1 MTTTASFTGPDRMRT
16 YSRGLL
22 GVVFFLLFASHVALP
37 CVIASD
43 SGPRMTSA
51 AMCQEPMMMK
61 SPSDTNGLF
70 KIPLPE
76 PVPLAGVAFAAAVL
90 ILFLP
95 ADRKAPTAITA
106 LWRLF
111 PRFRARGR
119 PFSTM
124 RSGFLPHFAAQRDA

>member
-1 MTTTASFTGPDRMRT
+1 MWPCLASSP
-16 YSRGLL
+16 
-22 GVVFFLLFASHVALP
+22 AIPAL
-37 CVIASD
+37 
-43 SGPRMTSA
+43 TSA

-61 SPSDTNGLF
+61 SPTDTNGLF

-76 PVPLAGVAFAAAVL
+76 PVPMAGAAIAAVAL

-95 ADRKAPTAITA
+95 ADRKAPAAITA

-119 PFSTM
+119 PFS
-124 RSGFLPHFAAQRDA
+124 SLHAGFLPHFAAQRDA